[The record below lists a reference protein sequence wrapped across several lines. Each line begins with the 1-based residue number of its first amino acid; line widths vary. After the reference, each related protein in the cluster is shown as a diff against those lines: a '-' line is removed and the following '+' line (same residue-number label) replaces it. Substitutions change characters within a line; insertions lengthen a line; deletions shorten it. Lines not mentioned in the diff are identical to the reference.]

1 MPKKK
6 NITFDAMVKFFV
18 RKYSLCTTKDID
30 KVLARLDRME
40 RKIDRLQKTKT
51 TIKSDT
57 KKIGAG
63 KKYNVPASDIV
74 VNIVASSPEGISF
87 SDILK
92 KTGFTEKK
100 LRNIIFRLTK
110 TERIQTKSRGIY
122 FSA

>member
-6 NITFDAMVKFFV
+6 NVTFDAMVKFFV
-18 RKYSLCTTKDID
+18 KKYNLSTTKDID
-30 KVLARLDRME
+30 KVMTKLDRIE
-40 RKIDRLQKTKT
+40 KKIASLQTTKT
-51 TIKSDT
+51 AAKADARKTAS
-57 KKIGAG
+57 G
-63 KKYNVPASDIV
+63 KKYNIPASDIV
-74 VNIVASSPEGISF
+74 VNIVNSSPEGISF

-110 TERIQTKSRGIY
+110 TERIQTKSRGVY